1 MKTIKNRL
9 DIVFLWLFI
18 PLSLL
23 MMIAMPITR
32 TPDEP
37 AHLLQAYVIA
47 DGQMISSF
55 TSGTV
60 SIPENWTLPHGG
72 NEFTYSDLYQAKDI
86 FLSGQCVQMDTNVA
100 TAIYPPIS
108 YFPQAL
114 GMWIAMLFTDNLLI
128 ILYSAR
134 IVNWLCITLLLY
146 AAIRLLPSNRMLF
159 LFLALLPMNL
169 QQIISASADGLAI
182 ALVYALAAFVMYCME
197 KKPAFTWQHYLA
209 ALLLAIGVCSCKVI
223 YAPIILLL
231 VLIPTSCFGS
241 QRKKK
246 ICTGCLIGTP
256 LLLLAGWALLC
267 FFSLFKGSDSGLTG
281 QTMSNLT
288 VFLHTPFDFL
298 KKMFAAIKEH
308 WHGYLYGIFG
318 YKYSMSWFN
327 VTSGTFLTI
336 ASVCTLLLF
345 LFADDTRTW
354 RPKYRIVSLGLSLVC
369 ILLSFLLLYLWW
381 TPAESPRIE
390 GFQSR
395 YVLPLLFPMGIG
407 IWQAPRH
414 RINNRL
420 VLLALVTLVDLGYI
434 WQIFTQIA

>member
-100 TAIYPPIS
+100 TAIYPPVS

-182 ALVYALAAFVMYCME
+182 ALVYALAAFVMYYME
-197 KKPAFTWQHYLA
+197 KKPAFSWRHYLA
-209 ALLLAIGVCSCKVI
+209 ALLLAIGVCSWKVFYTPMI
-223 YAPIILLL
+223 FLLL
-231 VLIPTSCFGS
+231 FIPTSCFGS
-241 QRKKK
+241 SGKKK
-246 ICTGCLIGTP
+246 VGLAGVLGTS
-256 LLLLAGWALLC
+256 LLLLAGWALVC
-267 FFSLFKGSDSGLTG
+267 FLTMFKGSESGLTG
-281 QTMSNLT
+281 QTMSGIST
-288 VFLHTPFDFL
+288 FLHNPINFL
-298 KKMFAAIKEH
+298 VKLFGALKANLP
-308 WHGYLYGIFG
+308 GYISGIFG
-318 YKYSMSWFN
+318 YKNGLSWFN
-327 VTSGTFLTI
+327 VAPGIFLTS
-336 ASVCTLLLF
+336 ASICTLLLF

-381 TPAESPRIE
+381 TPAENPCIE

>member
-1 MKTIKNRL
+1 MRTIKNRL

-37 AHLLQAYVIA
+37 AHLLQSYLIA
-47 DGQMISSF
+47 DGQLISSF

-60 SIPENWTLPHGG
+60 SIPENWDLPHGG
-72 NEFTYSDLYQAKDI
+72 NGFTYSDLYQAKDI
-86 FLSGQCVQMDTNVA
+86 RLSDTCVQMDTNVA

-114 GMWIAMLFTDNLLI
+114 GMWIAMLFTDNLLVV
-128 ILYSAR
+128 LYSAR
-134 IVNWLCITLLLY
+134 MVNWLCITLLLY
-146 AAIRLLPSNRMLF
+146 AAIRILPSNRMLF
-159 LFLALLPMNL
+159 LFLVLLPMNL

-197 KKPAFTWQHYLA
+197 KKPAFTWRHYLA
-209 ALLLAIGVCSCKVI
+209 AMLLAIGVCSWKVI
-223 YAPIILLL
+223 YTPMILLL
-231 VLIPTSCFGS
+231 VCIPVCCFGS
-241 QRKKK
+241 RKKK
-246 ICTGCLIGTP
+246 IITSCLLCIP

-267 FFSLFKGSDSGLTG
+267 FFSLFKDADSGLAG

-288 VFLHTPFDFL
+288 VFLHAPFDFL
-298 KKMFAAIKEH
+298 KKILAAIKEH

-318 YKYSMSWFN
+318 YRYSMSWFN
-327 VTSGTFLTI
+327 VTSGTFLTA
-336 ASVCTLLLF
+336 ASICTLLLF

-354 RPKYRIVSLGLSLVC
+354 QPRYRITSLALSVVC

-395 YVLPLLFPMGIG
+395 YVLPLLFPLGIAV
-407 IWQAPRH
+407 WQTPRH

-420 VLLALVTLVDLGYI
+420 VLLALVVLVDLGYI

>member
-1 MKTIKNRL
+1 MKTIRNRL

-72 NEFTYSDLYQAKDI
+72 NEFTYSDLYQTKDI
-86 FLSGQCVQMDTNVA
+86 FLSEQCVQIDTNVA
-100 TAIYPPIS
+100 TAIYPPVS

-114 GMWIAMLFTDNLLI
+114 GMWIAMLFTDNLLV

-134 IVNWLCITLLLY
+134 IANWLCITLLLY

-159 LFLALLPMNL
+159 LFLALLPLNL

-197 KKPAFTWQHYLA
+197 KKPAFTWRHYLA
-209 ALLLAIGVCSCKVI
+209 ALLLAIGVCSWKVFYTPMI
-223 YAPIILLL
+223 FLLL
-231 VLIPTSCFGS
+231 FIPASCFGS
-241 QRKKK
+241 SGKKK
-246 ICTGCLIGTP
+246 VGMGCILGTS
-256 LLLLAGWALLC
+256 LLLLAGWALVC
-267 FFSLFKGSDSGLTG
+267 FLTMFKGAESGLTG
-281 QTMSNLT
+281 QTMSGIST
-288 VFLHTPFDFL
+288 FLHNPFNFL
-298 KKMFAAIKEH
+298 VKLFGALKANLP
-308 WHGYLYGIFG
+308 GYISGIFG
-318 YKYSMSWFN
+318 YKNGLSWFN
-327 VTSGTFLTI
+327 VAPGIFLT
-336 ASVCTLLLF
+336 ATSVCTLLLF

-354 RPKYRIVSLGLSLVC
+354 RPKYRIVSLVLSLVC

-395 YVLPLLFPMGIG
+395 YVLPLLFPMGIA